1 MKRDTTTTAYVRAVT
16 MAGFQS
22 AIGPGVSVA
31 AARYLEHPDAPGR
44 RFVRMEGCTLRW
56 ALAAL
61 LRDLAE
67 TKRGGSAG

>member
-1 MKRDTTTTAYVRAVT
+1 MT

-22 AIGPGVSVA
+22 AIGPGISVA
-31 AARYLEHPDAPGR
+31 ASRYLDHPDAPGR
-44 RFVRMEGCTLRW
+44 RFVRMEDCSLRR